1 MKNVGK
7 KIKDQNGLIGVI
19 EIIVIVVVLAAVGYA
34 GYRIFLNKKDNS
46 GQKTSIASN
55 ETSSA
60 EASKSKTWQKGD
72 LAISGNYA
80 DADAVTL
87 GDGRYRL
94 YYSLEPEVP
103 GFNGQVYSSVSTDGN
118 KWTKEEGTRIEQA
131 TFPSVLK
138 LSDGTYRMYYQN
150 AGAIK
155 SAVSADGLVWSAESG
170 TRIDTGNP
178 AGLTLTNVGAP
189 TVAKIGD
196 RYVMVYFGAINEPYT
211 AAGKVPNNET
221 HPLLWATSQDG
232 LTFEKKG
239 IALDSRNNVFKGW
252 MDGPELVA
260 WDGNENRLY
269 FWGYKGIYYSV
280 LSGDKFSEPQLT
292 FSTATG
298 DQDFP
303 QDPPG
308 DPTLLKVGDNWYMYY
323 GGHTKGIYYATF
335 K

>member
-19 EIIVIVVVLAAVGYA
+19 EIIVIAVVLSAVGYA
-34 GYRIFLNKKDNS
+34 GYRILNKKDNA
-46 GQKTSIASN
+46 GQKTSTASN

-103 GFNGQVYSSVSTDGN
+103 GFNGQVYTSISTDGN

-138 LSDGTYRMYYQN
+138 LPDGTFRMYYQN
-150 AGAIK
+150 AGAIR
-155 SAVSADGLVWSAESG
+155 SAVSSDGLAWDKESG
-170 TRIDTGNP
+170 TRIDTDNP
-178 AGLTLTNVGAP
+178 AGLALTNVGAP
-189 TVAKIGD
+189 TVVKIGD
-196 RYVMVYFGAINEPYT
+196 KYVMVYFGAINEKYT
-211 AAGKVPNNET
+211 AAGLVPNKET

-260 WDGNENRLY
+260 WDGGENRLY
-269 FWGYKGIYYSV
+269 FWGYKGIYNSV
-280 LSGDKFSEPQLT
+280 FANDKFSQPQLT

-298 DQDFP
+298 NQDFP
-303 QDPPG
+303 ENPPG
-308 DPTLLKVGDNWYMYY
+308 DPTLLKVGDIWYMYY
-323 GGHTKGIYYATF
+323 GQHEKGIYYATL